1 LKRPVPALLLF
12 AALNSSPALA
22 ALTADELAEITANSS
37 IGLYK
42 GYAEFKMAHYAEAR
56 QIWTALT
63 EKGAAEAYF
72 NLGILAE
79 DGLGEPKDPARAVAL
94 YEQGA
99 KGGSVKAQ
107 YRLGQIY
114 REGKLVPADRAK
126 AELWLATAAELGDQ
140 EAAAQL
146 AALRDNAMA
155 ADPYLA
161 ARQLESAGRT
171 ADAAVAYQRLS
182 DAGNLRARTRLAWLY
197 EAGRGIGRDLPRAAR
212 LFRSAAEGGEAEAQY
227 ALSVMLETGTGQAR
241 NSEESAL
248 WLRRAAAGG
257 YPEAVQAQRARG
269 Q

>member
-1 LKRPVPALLLF
+1 MKRFLCLLL
-12 AALNSSPALA
+12 AALNGLPAAA
-22 ALTADELAEITANSS
+22 ALSSDELAEITSNPS

-63 EKGAAEAYF
+63 GKGTAEAYF

-79 DGLGEPKDPARAVAL
+79 DGLGEPRDPARAVAL

-114 REGKLVPADRAK
+114 REGKLVPADRKA
-126 AELWLATAAELGDQ
+126 AELWLGKAAEAGDQ

-146 AALRDNAMA
+146 AVLRGGTT

-161 ARQLESAGRT
+161 ARQLESEGR
-171 ADAAVAYQRLS
+171 ASEAAAAYRRLS
-182 DAGNLRARTRLAWLY
+182 DAGDLRARTRLAWLY
-197 EAGRGIGRDLPRAAR
+197 EAGRGVDRDLPRAAQ
-212 LFRSAAEGGEAEAQY
+212 LFRSAAEGGDAEAQY
-227 ALSVMLETGTGQAR
+227 ALAVMLETGAGQAT
-241 NSEESAL
+241 NTEESAQ

-257 YPEAVQAQRARG
+257 YPEAIQALRARG

>member
-1 LKRPVPALLLF
+1 LKRSGQALLLF
-12 AALNSSPALA
+12 AAVNSGLALA
-22 ALTADELAEITANSS
+22 ALTSDELAEITANPS

-63 EKGAAEAYF
+63 EKGSAEAYF

-94 YEQGA
+94 YEQGG

-114 REGKLVPADRAK
+114 REGKLVPADWAK
-126 AELWLATAAELGDQ
+126 AELWLGKAAESGDH

-146 AALRDNAMA
+146 AALRGGAAA

-161 ARQLESAGRT
+161 ARQLESEGRP
-171 ADAAVAYQRLS
+171 AEAATAYQRLS
-182 DAGNLRARTRLAWLY
+182 DAGDLRARTRLAWLY
-197 EAGRGIGRDLPRAAR
+197 EAGRGVGRDLPRAAQ
-212 LFRSAAEGGEAEAQY
+212 LFRSAADGGEAEAQY
-227 ALSVMLETGTGQAR
+227 ALSVMLETGAGQVR
-241 NSEESAL
+241 NPEESAL

-257 YPEAVQAQRARG
+257 YPEAIQAQRARG